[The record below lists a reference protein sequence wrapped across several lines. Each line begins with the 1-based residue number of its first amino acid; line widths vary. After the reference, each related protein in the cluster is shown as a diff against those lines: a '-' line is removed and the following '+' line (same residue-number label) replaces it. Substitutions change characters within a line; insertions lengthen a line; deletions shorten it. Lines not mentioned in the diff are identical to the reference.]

1 MQTGIIIDWHTVR
14 VQMSS
19 IRQML
24 EDFDVET
31 MDTTGKI
38 DFYFGPA
45 SSSMAANASKVMNA
59 NFDLVPMVLP
69 TKTH

>member
-1 MQTGIIIDWHTVR
+1 
-14 VQMSS
+14 
-19 IRQML
+19 ML

-69 TKTH
+69 TKTHWVSFSLTSETPSCVDQ